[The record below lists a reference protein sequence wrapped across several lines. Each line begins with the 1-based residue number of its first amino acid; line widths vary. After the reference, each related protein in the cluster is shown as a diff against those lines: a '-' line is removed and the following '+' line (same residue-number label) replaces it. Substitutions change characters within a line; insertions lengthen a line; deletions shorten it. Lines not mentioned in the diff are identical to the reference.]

1 MVIGFI
7 ISRHEGWP
15 PPSLRVGKELAAPL
29 LAAVSFVALAAI
41 IRKRTPT
48 PREAGQK
55 LMLYGLLWLIVYDA
69 CFVGAYVRD
78 VWATLAIVS
87 LLPVA
92 YFAVRLMRWWS
103 KLMALSQKPQ
113 FKRAGI

>member
-1 MVIGFI
+1 V
-7 ISRHEGWP
+7 
-15 PPSLRVGKELAAPL
+15 LA
-29 LAAVSFVALAAI
+29 FVALAIVVRRRSA
-41 IRKRTPT
+41 TS
-48 PREAGQK
+48 REAGQK

-78 VWATLAIVS
+78 ARATAAVVM

-103 KLMALSQKPQ
+103 KIVALSQKPQ
-113 FKRAGI
+113 FKRAGT